1 LLATS
6 LPLPLL
12 LLPLSP
18 LAGVPAAVPCL
29 LLLLLL
35 LLLLFLP
42 LPKGSDA
49 SAATSVTGKEA
60 LRAAETGCAF
70 ELADLVLPLPLALLV
85 SLPLA

>member
-18 LAGVPAAVPCL
+18 LAGVPAAVPC

>member
-1 LLATS
+1 LLAV
-6 LPLPLL
+6 PL
-12 LLPLSP
+12 LLPLLP
-18 LAGVPAAVPCL
+18 LLPVLGVPAAVTCL
-29 LLLLLL
+29 LLLLLPL
-35 LLLLFLP
+35 L

-70 ELADLVLPLPLALLV
+70 ELAALVLPLLLALLV